1 MMARNQMLFG
11 DAEATQDISISF
23 RDGRS
28 GQLRTAVLP
37 MRPVAAQSEAAEETE
52 LDLLMAMRWRNER

>member
-37 MRPVAAQSEAAEETE
+37 MRPAVTQDEAAEHSE
-52 LDLLMAMRWRNER
+52 LDLLMAMRWRNRR